1 MFCLKSL
8 PCFGNFTLN
17 SLINGFHTIF
27 LIYCFDMYAPVYPCL
42 EGSVRHREIVKKIG
56 GKEPYVITS
65 VRFYIMY
72 MWICDKLLL
81 LLHWLTMSSRLF
93 FDPLSSINEE
103 FQVRMS
109 VVLVQH
115 SPKKKTEPLGE
126 GNTWE

>member
-1 MFCLKSL
+1 
-8 PCFGNFTLN
+8 
-17 SLINGFHTIF
+17 
-27 LIYCFDMYAPVYPCL
+27 MYAPVYPCL
-42 EGSVRHREIVKKIG
+42 EGSVRRREIVKKIG

-81 LLHWLTMSSRLF
+81 LLLLLHWVTMSSRLF

-126 GNTWE
+126 GNT